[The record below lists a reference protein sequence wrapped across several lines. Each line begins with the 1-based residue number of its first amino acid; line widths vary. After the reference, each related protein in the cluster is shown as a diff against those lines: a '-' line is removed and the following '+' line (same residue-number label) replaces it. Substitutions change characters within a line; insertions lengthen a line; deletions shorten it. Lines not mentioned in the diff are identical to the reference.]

1 MEDYTELWSNTEDT
15 KERLI
20 LCTERLQEMLTEQTV
35 PEEYRKFFSSQAEK
49 MLRIFDY
56 AKDVESGAFFALSE
70 AQCKKR
76 FDELYQEI
84 LPEYYGESFS
94 NPVVAVRLYGKR
106 YGRLLTYVAAKL
118 NAQIFYAAEG
128 NLLFVV
134 MAAELLIE
142 LYNYFEEFHEYTFK
156 ECREALY
163 SFETDNAELFLAWR
177 AEEQFNPA
185 HTFVKDII
193 AGAEQTDLRYLY
205 RYGEYITE
213 NEIGIAAFLRG
224 LSEAKIKVMAENV
237 VGGYLRGFQ
246 VMRVPLAK
254 GQTVSLRYAIGFE
267 RVMKEVIALLE
278 REGLSVTAV
287 RTPVGGR
294 HARKSGYTVTNVNL
308 QYDYDHRNDEG
319 LLADKQWYVRKE
331 TAVHRVYEAK
341 KELLSLY
348 AGPLVQETFGERL
361 PLPENRQEA
370 IVLDKRQQRL
380 KVESMGRQG
389 ALVERY
395 IPSEQTS
402 FTIVA
407 YPLPSIGEEFPEIF
421 EETMRLNQLDNEV
434 YRKVQQCMIDALDK
448 AQAVRVTGRG
458 QNRTDITVR
467 LWKLENPEKET
478 ILENCTADVNIPAG
492 EVFTSPVLAGT
503 DGILHVTSVFLGST
517 EYKNLEIVF
526 KDGKTTEYSCENYA
540 SEEENKKFIKE
551 NLLKNQEWLPLGEF
565 AIGTNTVAYTMG
577 KKFGIAEVLPILIAE
592 KTGPHFAIGDTCYS
606 HSEDHKV
613 YNPDGKEIVARTNE
627 CAELRHTEPE
637 KAYFH
642 CHTDITI
649 PYDELGEITALCK
662 DGTEIAIIKEG
673 RFVLAG
679 TELLN
684 EALEQK

>member
-478 ILENCTADVNIPAG
+478 IFENCTADVNIPAG